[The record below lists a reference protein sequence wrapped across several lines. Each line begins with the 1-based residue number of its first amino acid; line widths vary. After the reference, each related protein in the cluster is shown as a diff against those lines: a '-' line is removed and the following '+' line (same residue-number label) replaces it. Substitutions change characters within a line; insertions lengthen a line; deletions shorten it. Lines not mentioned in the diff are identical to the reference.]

1 MKVQFIR
8 NDYNKIPKKKK
19 KKKTIK
25 GCKTKKQKIQIDKNI
40 EWVQTKNKIQKDQKI
55 KKI

>member
-25 GCKTKKQKIQIDKNI
+25 GCKKKNKIKIDKNI
-40 EWVQTKNKIQKDQKI
+40 E
-55 KKI
+55 